1 MTILL
6 SPDMDSL
13 KNKIA
18 KFEEELERLQN
29 RCDRLK
35 IFIAYEQKKHLTEEI
50 YFESFPAKVVLSYT
64 MVLSNYDEREY
75 HLQNIVG
82 PRSISLEM

>member
-64 MVLSNYDEREY
+64 MVLSNYDELEY